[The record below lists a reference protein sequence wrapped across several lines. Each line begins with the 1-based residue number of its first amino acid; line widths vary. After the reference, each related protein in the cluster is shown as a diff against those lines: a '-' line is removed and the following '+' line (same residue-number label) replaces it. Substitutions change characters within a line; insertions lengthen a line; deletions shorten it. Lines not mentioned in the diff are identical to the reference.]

1 MSVVVISLMNL
12 TRFCFWERKENGNNT
27 DCFFAVCVQSWAIW
41 NANGSTVNR
50 TTLLSRNVS

>member
-1 MSVVVISLMNL
+1 MSVVVISFMNL

-41 NANGSTVNR
+41 NANGSTV
-50 TTLLSRNVS
+50 